1 MAGTRIKKF
10 LKTLFIALFV
20 LYSLG
25 LYLEFNVNVNG
36 EKHSFSIESK
46 QSSFY
51 IETNFGE

>member
-46 QSSFY
+46 QNSFY